1 MARESLA
8 SKRERAAAIEERMF
22 EHYGPG
28 KASLDYRTPF
38 ELTVAVVLSAQC
50 TDAAVNK
57 VTPRLFAAFPTPRHG
72 RPPHRTSGRYHP
84 LAGFFRSKAKNLV
97 ALAQMV
103 TADFGGEVPPT

>member
-57 VTPRLFAAFPTPRHG
+57 VTPRLFAAFPTPAAMAAASSDEVAEIIHSLGSSEAR
-72 RPPHRTSGRYHP
+72 RRTSWH
-84 LAGFFRSKAKNLV
+84 SHKW
-97 ALAQMV
+97 
-103 TADFGGEVPPT
+103 

>member
-38 ELTVAVVLSAQC
+38 ELTVAVVLSAS
-50 TDAAVNK
+50 A
-57 VTPRLFAAFPTPRHG
+57 PTP
-72 RPPHRTSGRYHP
+72 P
-84 LAGFFRSKAKNLV
+84 
-97 ALAQMV
+97 
-103 TADFGGEVPPT
+103 

>member
-38 ELTVAVVLSAQC
+38 ELTVAVVLSALPQR
-50 TDAAVNK
+50 
-57 VTPRLFAAFPTPRHG
+57 PW
-72 RPPHRTSGRYHP
+72 RPPHRTKWR
-84 LAGFFRSKAKNLV
+84 RSSTRWGSSEARRRTSWHSHKW
-97 ALAQMV
+97 
-103 TADFGGEVPPT
+103 